1 MAVKVSQAVTIRPAS
16 KEDGDAMLA
25 LMPRLADF
33 DIPPTRNPEHLWGHD
48 AEMLREWLLG
58 REMDCFVHVAE
69 DERGTVVGMAMFRL
83 RPELLSDEPSA
94 HLEAIAVSREAE
106 GRGIAAGLLAACEKD
121 AGARGALSMTLHV
134 FACNRRARAFYDRSG
149 YDGELMRYTKP
160 LVEE

>member
-1 MAVKVSQAVTIRPAS
+1 MAVRAPQAVTIRPARR
-16 KEDGDAMLA
+16 EDGDAMLA

-33 DIPPTRNPEHLWGHD
+33 DVPPTRNPDHLWGHD
-48 AEMLREWLLG
+48 AELLREWLLG
-58 REMDCFVHVAE
+58 RARDCFVHVAE
-69 DERGTVVGMAMFRL
+69 DRSGTVVGMAMFRL

-94 HLEAIAVSREAE
+94 HLEAIAVAREAE

-121 AGARGALSMTLHV
+121 ARARGALSMTLHV

>member
-1 MAVKVSQAVTIRPAS
+1 MKVTIRPARAG
-16 KEDGDAMLA
+16 DGDAMLA

-33 DIPPTRNPEHLWGHD
+33 DIPATRRAEHLWTHD
-48 AEMLREWLLG
+48 AELLQQWLAG
-58 REMDCFVHVAE
+58 RADGCYVHVAA

-94 HLEAIAVSREAE
+94 HLEAIAVARQAE
-106 GRGIAAGLLAACEKD
+106 GKGVAAALLAACEED
-121 AGARGALSMTLHV
+121 ARSRGALSMTLHV

-160 LVEE
+160 LEGG